1 MVEADAPDEVAIGV
15 ATAGPRAT
23 AAAITARTSFT
34 CSPGEGRTDT
44 GLRSGLSVPCA
55 VRFRSPEEL
64 HVSLVRHRAAP
75 GRPDLGH
82 SVPGTGPGP
91 GRLLPVRPVPG
102 PAGRQRVVTRACC
115 PCLGRASWRTV

>member
-64 HVSLVRHRAAP
+64 HVFPCPAP
-75 GRPDLGH
+75 GGAR
-82 SVPGTGPGP
+82 T
-91 GRLLPVRPVPG
+91 GRLRALNVRY
-102 PAGRQRVVTRACC
+102 RTRAR
-115 PCLGRASWRTV
+115 PPAARPSGSRPRRTAKSG